1 MVPSDEEVEGPEE
14 DRDDEDDGT
23 VPTTTVEEDDVTAVT
38 DNRVL
43 ERGNEISAFPLHSS
57 C

>member
-14 DRDDEDDGT
+14 DGDDEDDGT
-23 VPTTTVEEDDVTAVT
+23 VPTTTVEEDDATAVT